1 MRRRYRAGLAAATVF
16 SLVPWGAASAS
27 AHLGPRVSQR
37 TAAGIITTIA
47 GGVGGPGRA
56 TKIALS
62 PCGAASARGQLYLA
76 EDNGRVRGGAV
87 PNGTFYGQAMAAG
100 DIYTVAGGGAPK
112 GLGDGGPAT
121 KARIREPQGVAVDR
135 AGNLLITDA
144 RSRIRA
150 VAVKDGRFYGQAM
163 TANDIYTVV
172 GSGNRGFSGDGGRAT
187 KAPINLPW

>member
-1 MRRRYRAGLAAATVF
+1 MRRRYRAGLAAPTVF

-76 EDNGRVRGGAV
+76 EGSAVRRVSEATDRLTTPA
-87 PNGTFYGQAMAAG
+87 GTGSAG
-100 DIYTVAGGGAPK
+100 P
-112 GLGDGGPAT
+112 LGDGGPAT
-121 KARIREPQGVAVDR
+121 KASAGGGGGGLDH
-135 AGNLLITDA
+135 AGNLGVRGRGRGRPGA
-144 RSRIRA
+144 G
-150 VAVKDGRFYGQAM
+150 KDGRF
-163 TANDIYTVV
+163 
-172 GSGNRGFSGDGGRAT
+172 
-187 KAPINLPW
+187 

>member
-76 EDNGRVRGGAV
+76 EGSAVRRVSEATDRLTTPA
-87 PNGTFYGQAMAAG
+87 GTGSAG
-100 DIYTVAGGGAPK
+100 P
-112 GLGDGGPAT
+112 LGDGGPAT
-121 KARIREPQGVAVDR
+121 QAS
-135 AGNLLITDA
+135 AGGCGGALDHGGEKLV
-144 RSRIRA
+144 SRIRRIP
-150 VAVKDGRFYGQAM
+150 VS
-163 TANDIYTVV
+163 VV
-172 GSGNRGFSGDGGRAT
+172 RT
-187 KAPINLPW
+187 L